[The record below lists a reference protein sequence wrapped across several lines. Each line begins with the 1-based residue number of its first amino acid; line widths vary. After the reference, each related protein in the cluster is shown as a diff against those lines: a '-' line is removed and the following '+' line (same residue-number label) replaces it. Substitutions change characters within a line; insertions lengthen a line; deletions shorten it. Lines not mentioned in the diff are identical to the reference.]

1 MPKKVKKVKANVRTR
16 RAILELLK
24 RDGPTEAKTMAK
36 SLKISAMAVRQHLYE
51 LCDQKLVTFQEDSS
65 GVGRPA
71 KHWKLTLEA
80 DKFFPNGHADLAVNL
95 IDSIRTS
102 FGQKG
107 IEKLVKLRSKVQASD
122 YNKRI
127 PHKATLKKK
136 LDRLA
141 EIRTEEGYM
150 AEIQKEG
157 ENSFLLIENHCPIC
171 SAATACTGLCAAEL
185 SVFQSV
191 LGKEMKIER
200 TEHILSGAR
209 RCAYRI
215 KKN

>member
-1 MPKKVKKVKANVRTR
+1 MPKMRTR
-16 RAILELLK
+16 RAILEFLK
-24 RDGPTEAKTMAK
+24 RDGPTEAITMAET
-36 SLKISAMAVRQHLYE
+36 LNISAMAVRQHLYE
-51 LCDQKLVTFQEDSS
+51 MRNQKLVTFQEDSN

-71 KHWKLTLEA
+71 KQWKLTLEA
-80 DKFFPNGHADLAVNL
+80 DKFFPNGHTDLAVNL
-95 IDSIRTS
+95 INAIRTS

-107 IEKLVKLRSKVQASD
+107 IDKLIKLRSKDQISD
-122 YNKRI
+122 YNNRI
-127 PHKATLKKK
+127 PENASLIKK

-150 AEIQKEG
+150 AEVRKEG
-157 ENSFLLIENHCPIC
+157 DNSFLLIENHCPIC

-191 LGKEMKIER
+191 LGKNTDIER
-200 TEHILSGAR
+200 TEHITTGSR

-215 KKN
+215 KNKNRS

>member
-1 MPKKVKKVKANVRTR
+1 MRTR

-24 RDGPTEAKTMAK
+24 SDGPTEAKTMAK

-51 LCDQKLVTFQEDSS
+51 LRDQKLVTFQEDSS

-71 KHWKLTLEA
+71 KHWKLTLDA

-95 IDSIRTS
+95 IETLRTS

-107 IEKLVKLRSKVQASD
+107 IDKLIKLRSKEQISD
-122 YNKRI
+122 YKNRI
-127 PHKATLKKK
+127 PHNASLKKK
-136 LDRLA
+136 LDHLA

-150 AEIQKEG
+150 AEVQNKG
-157 ENSFLLIENHCPIC
+157 DNSFLLIENHCPIC

-191 LGKEMKIER
+191 LGKESNIER

>member
-1 MPKKVKKVKANVRTR
+1 MRTR

-24 RDGPTEAKTMAK
+24 SDGPTEAKTMAK

-51 LCDQKLVTFQEDSS
+51 LRDQKLVTFQEDSS

-71 KHWKLTLEA
+71 KHWKLTLDA

-95 IDSIRTS
+95 IETLRTS

-107 IEKLVKLRSKVQASD
+107 IDKLIKLRSKEQISD
-122 YNKRI
+122 YKNRI
-127 PHKATLKKK
+127 PHNASLKKK
-136 LDRLA
+136 LDHLA

-150 AEIQKEG
+150 AEVQKEG
-157 ENSFLLIENHCPIC
+157 DNSFLLIENHCPIC

-191 LGKEMKIER
+191 LGKESNIER